1 MTFEFT
7 FQETRIEWDSVCLI
21 TALTCCPR
29 TSAGMAQNM
38 DRGSMK
44 RMLVLLE
51 LIHWITQSQRSGLLL
66 GRYSTVDWYRA
77 FRALLFSMRLSRAGT
92 SWKACWLMYEN
103 LGLFVASSLVKS
115 GELGHVG
122 QPHIS
127 DLAEV
132 VLGQVQ
138 LGQVK
143 ELLKFLTRPGD
154 VVTLEQQDLRVA
166 GQVPRDAVTCELQG
180 RGWGRE
186 VRALLAGAARDRNG
200 VDAKPDSKSCDWT
213 REKEEKDEEEG
224 GGGVSVR
231 VCDVLRSLDLDDR
244 LAVLTQSSDHV
255 QNSALSLLHDILSI
269 RDTHAD
275 PNTQETCGPSME
287 AVALFSYTASEAG
300 EISVRKGDVIKVTD
314 MEDDS
319 HWFTAEVQGKRGYCD
334 SVSCS
339 SSGSAHSP
347 SGVFLVRAS
356 ESAPGEFS
364 LSVSYGDM
372 VEHFRV
378 LEGAGQYCI
387 WEESFCSLNR
397 LVDFY
402 RSHSIAVERA
412 VYLRDLPSN
421 APQQTAESS
430 RNPYPNPYEPRRPP
444 SHPSPPEREASSR
457 ASEPASG

>member
-1 MTFEFT
+1 
-7 FQETRIEWDSVCLI
+7 
-21 TALTCCPR
+21 
-29 TSAGMAQNM
+29 
-38 DRGSMK
+38 
-44 RMLVLLE
+44 
-51 LIHWITQSQRSGLLL
+51 
-66 GRYSTVDWYRA
+66 
-77 FRALLFSMRLSRAGT
+77 
-92 SWKACWLMYEN
+92 
-103 LGLFVASSLVKS
+103 
-115 GELGHVG
+115 
-122 QPHIS
+122 
-127 DLAEV
+127 
-132 VLGQVQ
+132 
-138 LGQVK
+138 
-143 ELLKFLTRPGD
+143 
-154 VVTLEQQDLRVA
+154 
-166 GQVPRDAVTCELQG
+166 
-180 RGWGRE
+180 
-186 VRALLAGAARDRNG
+186 
-200 VDAKPDSKSCDWT
+200 
-213 REKEEKDEEEG
+213 
-224 GGGVSVR
+224 
-231 VCDVLRSLDLDDR
+231 
-244 LAVLTQSSDHV
+244 
-255 QNSALSLLHDILSI
+255 
-269 RDTHAD
+269 
-275 PNTQETCGPSME
+275 ME

-319 HWFTAEVQGKRGYCD
+319 HWFTAEVQGKRGYVPENYISLLPHTWYAGQVTRQD
-334 SVSCS
+334 
-339 SSGSAHSP
+339 AELRLRWQP

-457 ASEPASG
+457 ASEPASGMPRMAHALYDYNPTHAAHLHFLRGDLIDLLDCSGQTLWTGSCHGRVGIFPPEYVQPLHH